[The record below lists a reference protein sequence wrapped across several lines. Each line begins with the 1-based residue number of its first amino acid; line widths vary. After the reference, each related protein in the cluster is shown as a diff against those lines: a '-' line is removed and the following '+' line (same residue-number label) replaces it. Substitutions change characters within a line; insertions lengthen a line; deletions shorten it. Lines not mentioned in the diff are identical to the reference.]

1 MSGRISALVCLTL
14 IIAKVQLCW
23 SQDLFRTN
31 HPRPSH
37 QFQHR
42 KLDYPWLARQLL
54 SQRAANVPLFDEVMT
69 PFSAKAQKKDKTPLP
84 DNPEARMTSVN
95 FNYYP
100 QQF

>member
-1 MSGRISALVCLTL
+1 MEVMSGRISALVCLTL

-23 SQDLFRTN
+23 SLDLIRTN

-37 QFQHR
+37 FQFQHD

-54 SQRAANVPLFDEVMT
+54 SQRVANVVPLFDEVMT
-69 PFSAKAQKKDKTPLP
+69 PFSTKAQKKDKTPLP

-95 FNYYP
+95 FN
-100 QQF
+100 

>member
-23 SQDLFRTN
+23 SLDLIRTN
-31 HPRPSH
+31 HLRPSH
-37 QFQHR
+37 QFQHG

-54 SQRAANVPLFDEVMT
+54 SQRVANVVGLPLFDEVMT

-95 FNYYP
+95 FK
-100 QQF
+100 